1 MDTKPRTFLTPSII
15 MTGDGIVGQLGA
27 QAKKLGAT
35 KVLIV
40 TDKGVAAAGMV
51 ELVEKPLK
59 EAGLEVGVYD
69 ESVPEPPMASVLDA
83 AKAAEKG
90 KYDCIVAFGGGS
102 AMDTAKMVAILPGT
116 GKTVEDFV
124 GIDIVEKKGLPVIAI
139 PTTAGTG
146 SEVTKVAIFANEKL
160 NVKQGV
166 SSPFLVPDV
175 ALVDPRLTISCPPKV
190 SAASGIDALIHNIE
204 AYTSVNAT
212 PLTDMYALE
221 GIKLIA
227 RSIRTAVYQGT
238 NLEARFD
245 MALGALYGGMAF
257 GNAGVTA
264 VHALS
269 YPIGGRFHVPHG
281 PANTLMLPWVMQY
294 NMLGCLERFVDI
306 GVAMG
311 LDVEGFTPREAA
323 QMAVE
328 EMRLLAE
335 DLDLPLYLSDVN
347 IPASAIEDLADGAM
361 GQTRLL
367 VNNPRT
373 LTRDDVV
380 AIYQACAERPDEC

>member
-1 MDTKPRTFLTPSII
+1 MDTKPRTFLTPSIV
-15 MTGDGIVGQLGA
+15 MTGDGIVSQLGA

-51 ELVEKPLK
+51 EQVEKPLK
-59 EAGLEVGVYD
+59 DAGLEVGVYD

-83 AKAAEKG
+83 AKVAEKG
-90 KYDCIVAFGGGS
+90 EYDCIVAFGGGS

-124 GIDIVEKKGLPVIAI
+124 GVDIVEKKGLPVIAI

-212 PLTDMYALE
+212 PITDMYALE

-245 MALGALYGGMAF
+245 MALGALYGGISF

-380 AIYQACAERPDEC
+380 AIYRACAERPDEC

>member
-40 TDKGVAAAGMV
+40 TDQGVAAAGMV

-59 EAGLEVGVYD
+59 EAGLKVGVYD
-69 ESVPEPPMASVLDA
+69 KSVPEPPMASVLEA
-83 AKAAEKG
+83 AKFAEKG

-175 ALVDPRLTISCPPKV
+175 ALVDPKLTVSCPPRV

-238 NLEARFD
+238 NMEARFD
-245 MALGALYGGMAF
+245 MALGALYGGISF

-281 PANTLMLPWVMQY
+281 DANTLMLPWVMQY
-294 NMLGCLERFVDI
+294 NMLGSLERFANI
-306 GVAMG
+306 AVAMG
-311 LDVEGFTPREAA
+311 LDIEGYTPREAA

-328 EMRLLAE
+328 EMRLLAD

-347 IPASAIEDLADGAM
+347 IPSSAIEDLADGAM

-380 AIYQACAERPDEC
+380 AIYRACAERPDEC

>member
-1 MDTKPRTFLTPSII
+1 MDTKPRTFVAPSIV
-15 MTGDGIVGQLGA
+15 MNGIGVVEQLGA
-27 QAKKLGAT
+27 QAKKLGGT

-40 TDKGVAAAGMV
+40 TDQGVAQAGMV

-59 EAGLEVGVYD
+59 AAGLKVGVYD
-69 ESVPEPPMASVLDA
+69 KSVPEPPMASVLEA
-83 AKAAEKG
+83 AKFAEKG
-90 KYDCIVAFGGGS
+90 KYDAIVAFGGGS

-124 GIDIVEKKGLPVIAI
+124 GIDIVEKKGLPVIAV

-175 ALVDPRLTISCPPKV
+175 ALVDPVLTVSCPPKV

-204 AYTSVNAT
+204 AYTSVNAS
-212 PLTDMYALE
+212 PVTDMYALE
-221 GIKLIA
+221 GIKLIC
-227 RSIRTAVYQGT
+227 RSIRTAGYQGN
-238 NLEARFD
+238 NLEARYQ
-245 MALGALYGGMAF
+245 MALGAFYGGMAF

-281 PANTLMLPWVMQY
+281 PANTLMLPWVMEF
-294 NMLGCLERFVDI
+294 NMLGCLDRFVDI
-306 GVAMG
+306 AVAMG
-311 LDVEGFTPREAA
+311 LDVEGYTPREAA
-323 QMAVE
+323 QIAVD
-328 EMRLLAE
+328 EMRQLAV

-347 IPASAIEDLADGAM
+347 IPASAIDELADGAM

-367 VNNPRT
+367 VNNPRSIS
-373 LTRDDVV
+373 RDDVV
-380 AIYQACAERPDEC
+380 AIYQACAERPDEA

>member
-15 MTGDGIVGQLGA
+15 MTGDGIVGQLGT

-40 TDKGVAAAGMV
+40 TDQGVAAAGMV
-51 ELVEKPLK
+51 ELVEEPLK
-59 EAGLEVGVYD
+59 EAGLKVGVYD
-69 ESVPEPPMASVLDA
+69 KSVPEPPMDSVLEA
-83 AKAAEKG
+83 AKFAEKG

-124 GIDIVEKKGLPVIAI
+124 GIDIVDKKGLPVIAI

-175 ALVDPRLTISCPPKV
+175 ALVDPKLTVSCPPRV

-221 GIKLIA
+221 GIKLIC

-238 NLEARFD
+238 NMEARYD
-245 MALGALYGGMAF
+245 MALGALYGGIAF

-281 PANTLMLPWVMQY
+281 DANTLMLPWVMQY
-294 NMLGCLERFVDI
+294 NMLGSLERFANI
-306 GVAMG
+306 AVAMG
-311 LDVEGFTPREAA
+311 LDIEGYTLREAA

-328 EMRLLAE
+328 EMRLLAD

-347 IPASAIEDLADGAM
+347 IPSSAIEDLADGAM

-367 VNNPRT
+367 VNNPRL

-380 AIYQACAERPDEC
+380 AIYHACAERPDEC